1 MQTKLQLEIQTT
13 MGEYIVLRDFK
24 NGHQIEAYHNKYGEL
39 RFVVTDG
46 FITDFPIFYGDG
58 RYAMDMPEEWS
69 PLIKEWCIKYAKIA
83 E

>member
-1 MQTKLQLEIQTT
+1 MQTKLLLEIQTT

-24 NGHQIEAYHNKYGEL
+24 NDCQIEAYHNKYGEL

-46 FITDFPIFYGDG
+46 FVTDFPIFYGNG
-58 RYAMDMPEEWS
+58 KYAMDMPETWS
-69 PLIKEWCIKYAKIA
+69 DLIHEWCNEYALIA